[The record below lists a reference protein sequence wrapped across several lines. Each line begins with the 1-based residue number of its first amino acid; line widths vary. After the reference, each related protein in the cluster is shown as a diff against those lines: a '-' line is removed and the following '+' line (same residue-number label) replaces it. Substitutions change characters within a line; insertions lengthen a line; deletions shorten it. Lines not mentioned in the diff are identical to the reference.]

1 MQTAGRVNL
10 PGPRE
15 GVCVGKANIQTLVVG
30 EVEVIATERILHPI
44 RNAYERRTLNV
55 LTDAGVDSLLDYRT
69 INKARDLD
77 RVPWSLL
84 GARRCRE
91 CRPCHEY
98 HRDHGPDSAPYNC
111 PHDSS
116 SLTDSGVH

>member
-15 GVCVGKANIQTLVVG
+15 GVCVGKANVQTLVVG

-69 INKARDLD
+69 INKARDLN

-84 GARRCRE
+84 CARRHRE
-91 CRPCHEY
+91 RCPHHKN
-98 HRDHGPDSAPYNC
+98 HRDDGPDSAHYLC
-111 PHDSS
+111 SHDSS
-116 SLTDSGVH
+116 SLTDSGVR